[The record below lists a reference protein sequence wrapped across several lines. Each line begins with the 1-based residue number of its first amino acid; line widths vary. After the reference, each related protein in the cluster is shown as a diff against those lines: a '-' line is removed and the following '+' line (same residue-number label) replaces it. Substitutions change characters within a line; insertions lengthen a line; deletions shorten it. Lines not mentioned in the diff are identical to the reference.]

1 MITMKR
7 LETQIKNV
15 NEYLAN
21 DCINNISIEFYD
33 SGYPGIII
41 LKDGK
46 SKLKGAGISDMDIHH
61 FGSTKTEV
69 HTALTRVI
77 KFLHAREHV
86 ENGLHFI
93 GDREITEIFAA
104 AFWR

>member
-1 MITMKR
+1 MITMKK
-7 LETQIKNV
+7 LEEQIKNV

-21 DCINNISIEFYD
+21 DCINNISIAFYD
-33 SGYPGIII
+33 SGYPGIIL
-41 LKDGK
+41 LKDGT
-46 SKLKGAGISDMDIHH
+46 SKLQGDYISEMDIHH

-69 HTALTRVI
+69 HTALTRVM
-77 KFLHAREHV
+77 KFLHAREHA

-93 GDREITEIFAA
+93 GDQEITEIFAA